1 LWTDY
6 LARFG
11 GPIPSFAYAQTGK
24 ISHWI
29 TRRLRSRG
37 MSETAKAAASQP
49 LVEIAKIVEFIT
61 RALVAAGIPA
71 EGAGQVAALMAEA
84 DARGGDAHGV
94 FRLPQYVKQI
104 QSGAVNP
111 RPNIQIVKSQAGT
124 ALVDGDNALGHL
136 VMKRATDLAIEK
148 ARQCGV
154 AWVGTRRSNH
164 AGPAQLYPRMIAAQ
178 DMIGLYFCVGNAN
191 LVPPWGGTEVL
202 LSTNPIAIAVPA
214 SRHPVISLD
223 MATTNTAF
231 GKIRLKAQRG
241 EPMPEGW
248 MIDRQGKPLTDPK
261 RASEGFLLPIGGPKG
276 YGLALMIGLLAGTL
290 NGAAFGRDVV
300 DYTVD
305 SKTPSNT
312 GQSIVAANIAA
323 FADVRAF
330 KEQVDKV
337 WDVMKS
343 SPTLPGFDEV
353 RLPGERSEQIYRE
366 RLAHGVPL
374 GDSQRKAL
382 DELADRLSIQR
393 LQ

>member
-1 LWTDY
+1 
-6 LARFG
+6 
-11 GPIPSFAYAQTGK
+11 
-24 ISHWI
+24 
-29 TRRLRSRG
+29 
-37 MSETAKAAASQP
+37 MSETAKPATGQP
-49 LVEIAKIVEFIT
+49 FVEIAILVEFIA
-61 RALVAAGIPA
+61 RALAAAGIPRDDA
-71 EGAGQVAALMAEA
+71 SQVAALMAES

-111 RPNIQIVKSQAGT
+111 RPNIRIVSSQAGT
-124 ALVDGDNALGHL
+124 ALLDGDNALGHL
-136 VMKRATDLAIEK
+136 VMKRATELAIEK

-154 AWVGTRRSNH
+154 GWVGTRRGNH
-164 AGPAQLYPRMIAAQ
+164 AGPAQLYPRMAAAQ

-191 LVPPWGGTEVL
+191 LLPPWGGTEAL
-202 LSTNPIAIAVPA
+202 LSTNPISIAVPS
-214 SRHPVISLD
+214 SRHPVITLD

-231 GKIRLKAQRG
+231 GKIRLKAQRN

-248 MIDRQGKPLTDPK
+248 MIDREGKPLTDPK
-261 RASEGFLLPIGGPKG
+261 RASEGFLVPIGGPKG

-312 GQSIVAANIAA
+312 GQSIVALDIAA
-323 FADVRAF
+323 FADLQAF
-330 KEQVDKV
+330 KQNVDEV

-343 SPTLPGFDEV
+343 SPTLPGVDEV

-366 RLAHGVPL
+366 RMAHGVPL
-374 GDSQRKAL
+374 GDGQRKVL
-382 DELADRLSIQR
+382 DELADRLGIQR

>member
-1 LWTDY
+1 
-6 LARFG
+6 
-11 GPIPSFAYAQTGK
+11 
-24 ISHWI
+24 
-29 TRRLRSRG
+29 
-37 MSETAKAAASQP
+37 MSETVKSAASPP
-49 LVEIAKIVEFIT
+49 LVEIAILIKFMS
-61 RALVAAGIPA
+61 RALAAAGIPPEDA
-71 EGAGQVAALMAEA
+71 KQVAALMAEA

-111 RPNIQIVKSQAGT
+111 RPNIRIVTSQAGT

-136 VMKRATDLAIEK
+136 VMIRTTELAIEK
-148 ARQCGV
+148 ARECGV
-154 AWVGTRRSNH
+154 AWVGTRHSNH

-178 DMIGLYFCVGNAN
+178 DMIGLYFCVGNTN

-248 MIDRQGKPLTDPK
+248 MIDRQGKSLTDPK

-290 NGAAFGRDVV
+290 NGGAFGRDVV

-312 GQSIVAANIAA
+312 GQSIVAVNIAA
-323 FADVRAF
+323 FADVPSF
-330 KEQVDKV
+330 KQQVDEV
-337 WDVMKS
+337 WEVMKS
-343 SPTLPGFDEV
+343 SPTLPGVDEV
-353 RLPGERSEQIYRE
+353 RLPGEHSEQLYRE
-366 RLAHGVPL
+366 RMAHGVPL
-374 GDSQRKAL
+374 TDVQRKVL
-382 DELADRLSIQR
+382 DELADRLEISR
-393 LQ
+393 LE

>member
-1 LWTDY
+1 MT
-6 LARFG
+6 
-11 GPIPSFAYAQTGK
+11 
-24 ISHWI
+24 
-29 TRRLRSRG
+29 
-37 MSETAKAAASQP
+37 ETAKTAASQP
-49 LVEIAKIVEFIT
+49 HVEIAMLVDFIA
-61 RALVAAGIPA
+61 RALEAAGIPT
-71 EGAGQVAALMAEA
+71 GDSRQVATLMAEA

-94 FRLPQYVKQI
+94 FRLAQYVKQI

-111 RPNIQIVKSQAGT
+111 RPNIRIVSEKAGT

-136 VMKRATDLAIEK
+136 VMKRATELAMEK
-148 ARQCGV
+148 ARQGGV
-154 AWVGTRRSNH
+154 GWVGTRHSNH
-164 AGPAQLYPRMIAAQ
+164 AGPAQLYPRMAAAQ
-178 DMIGLYFCVGNAN
+178 NMIGIYFCVGNAN
-191 LVPPWGGTEVL
+191 LLPPWGGTEAL

-231 GKIRLKAQRG
+231 GKIRLKAQRN

-248 MIDRQGKPLTDPK
+248 MIDKEGKPLTDPK
-261 RASEGFLLPIGGPKG
+261 RANEGFLLPIGGAKG

-312 GQSIVAANIAA
+312 GQSVLAVDIAA
-323 FADVRAF
+323 FADVQTF
-330 KEQVDKV
+330 KEQVDEV

-343 SPTLPGFDEV
+343 SPTLPGVDEV
-353 RLPGERSEQIYRE
+353 RLPGEHSEQIYRE
-366 RLAHGVPL
+366 RMAHGVPL
-374 GDSQRKAL
+374 SDGQRKVL
-382 DELADRLSIQR
+382 DELADRLGISR